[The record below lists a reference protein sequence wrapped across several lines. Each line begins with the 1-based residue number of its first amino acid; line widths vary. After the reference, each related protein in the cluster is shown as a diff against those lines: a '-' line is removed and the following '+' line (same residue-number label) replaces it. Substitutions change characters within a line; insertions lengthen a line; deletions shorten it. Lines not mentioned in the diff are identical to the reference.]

1 MVVGEKGHEA
11 ANVTGPEGE
20 PVKVIFLNWIVGRLK
35 LTNTCIIVIL
45 VRVLHMRL
53 IVVVLVDT
61 AIVDVELE
69 VMVGWEVGIDVGQED
84 HVVKEMRVK

>member
-1 MVVGEKGHEA
+1 
-11 ANVTGPEGE
+11 
-20 PVKVIFLNWIVGRLK
+20 
-35 LTNTCIIVIL
+35 
-45 VRVLHMRL
+45 MRL
-53 IVVVLVDT
+53 IGVVLVDT